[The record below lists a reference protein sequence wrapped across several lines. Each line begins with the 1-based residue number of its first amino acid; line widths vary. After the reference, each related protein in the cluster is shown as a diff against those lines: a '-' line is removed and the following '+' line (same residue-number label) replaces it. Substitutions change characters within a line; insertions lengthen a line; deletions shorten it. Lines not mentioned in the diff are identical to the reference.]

1 MRHSYM
7 PYLDFIWQK
16 KSLHQGIDHT
26 ETEKN
31 KSKGTIANNQGS
43 KGERKPKLCLVIVL
57 FLIV

>member
-1 MRHSYM
+1 MRHSYI

-16 KSLHQGIDHT
+16 KSLQQEIDHT

-31 KSKGTIANNQGS
+31 KRKGTIANNQDS

-57 FLIV
+57 FFIV